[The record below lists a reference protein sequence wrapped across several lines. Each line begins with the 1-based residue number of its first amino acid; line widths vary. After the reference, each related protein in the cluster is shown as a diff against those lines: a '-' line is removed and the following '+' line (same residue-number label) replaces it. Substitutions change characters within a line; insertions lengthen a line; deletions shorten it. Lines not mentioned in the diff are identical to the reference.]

1 MHEQSNPEV
10 EDVPLSLNQ
19 LIVKYKSEIFQF
31 IEEVSSQRR
40 TQRVW
45 GRFSFWA
52 GRQSTCHVGSRA
64 GTLPLLNAASLQA
77 LRNSESL
84 SDDDISNIKVTLQ
97 GICQAKGRDQEF
109 GLHEAARVVLDK
121 ECHSNVK
128 NEILM
133 SCFEYKD
140 DPPNHRRRF
149 LHWLGIS
156 VDTVHGYD
164 EDRLSFK

>member
-31 IEEVSSQRR
+31 LEEVSSQRR

-84 SDDDISNIKVTLQ
+84 SDDDINDIAVTLQ
-97 GICQAKGRDQEF
+97 GICQVKGRDQEF

-121 ECHSNVK
+121 EFYSNLK
-128 NEILM
+128 KEILVPV
-133 SCFEYKD
+133 FEYND
-140 DPPNHRRRF
+140 EPPNHRRRM
-149 LHWLGIS
+149 LHLLGIS
-156 VDTVHGYD
+156 VDTVQGHNEAY
-164 EDRLSFK
+164 LSLT